1 MNGADVL
8 IGAKRSDG
16 LNPDYYPFSPPS
28 KPGASSTDVERAK
41 FSLDDCC
48 DKGSSGD
55 TYADLVF
62 RKRILKLKSIYVELI
77 HGKASF
83 MVPILLQLRFRRL
96 AC

>member
-28 KPGASSTDVERAK
+28 KPGTSSTDVERAK

-55 TYADLVF
+55 QYADIVF
-62 RKRILKLKSIYVELI
+62 RKRILKLKSI
-77 HGKASF
+77 
-83 MVPILLQLRFRRL
+83 
-96 AC
+96 